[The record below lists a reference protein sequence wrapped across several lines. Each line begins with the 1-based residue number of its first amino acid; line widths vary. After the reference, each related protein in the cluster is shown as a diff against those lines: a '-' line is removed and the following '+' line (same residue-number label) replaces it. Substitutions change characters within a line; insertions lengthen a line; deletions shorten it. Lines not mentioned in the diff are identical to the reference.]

1 MPCRSN
7 SAQAKSS
14 PRTPNSCLNSVDGIA
29 HPRSE
34 ACVHRP
40 QIVRGHQTCGKS
52 PPKGCGKD
60 RRKRQADVSTNVST
74 AAVSMVG
81 MCSCR
86 HQASSWVRRAAAS
99 SITQRINKRAKE
111 YKIPRRV
118 LHSDYINATC
128 PEWPRIPATW
138 AGAGAITGQAA
149 PPAGLR
155 SAPASSTPLL
165 DNQPFRHG
173 LLDSFYVQAFVMFP
187 RGAGSASMANTTAAN
202 TMISSLQVPLLSLT
216 RPF

>member
-99 SITQRINKRAKE
+99 SITLRINKRAKE

-138 AGAGAITGQAA
+138 PVRALSLVRLRRRLVYDRLL
-149 PPAGLR
+149 PPAL
-155 SAPASSTPLL
+155 P
-165 DNQPFRHG
+165 
-173 LLDSFYVQAFVMFP
+173 
-187 RGAGSASMANTTAAN
+187 
-202 TMISSLQVPLLSLT
+202 SLT
-216 RPF
+216 ISPSGTVSWIPSMFKHLSCFHVALAVPRWPIRLPLIR